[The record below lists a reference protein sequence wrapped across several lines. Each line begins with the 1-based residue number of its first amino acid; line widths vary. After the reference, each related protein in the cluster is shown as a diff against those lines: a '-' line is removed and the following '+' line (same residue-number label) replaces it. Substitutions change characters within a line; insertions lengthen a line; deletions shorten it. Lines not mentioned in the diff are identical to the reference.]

1 MKNDV
6 FIARLAR
13 GAAATAMAGA
23 TILPQ
28 NQTTAVACPQAAQET
43 AYADRA
49 GMPEAATRRGSEE
62 AVLLTMTLT
71 PAEWDRKMEREFRKL
86 ALEEAKGS
94 ISEACAKRLEELN
107 RWRNQL
113 LHAQTAEEILL
124 QLKRDRLLAR
134 MESLL
139 KEYVEL
145 QEATGQ
151 KRAAA

>member
-28 NQTTAVACPQAAQET
+28 NQIAAVTCPDAAQES

-49 GMPEAATRRGSEE
+49 GMPEAATRGGSEE
-62 AVLLTMTLT
+62 AVFLTMTLT
-71 PAEWDRKMEREFRKL
+71 PEEWDKKMEREFRSL
-86 ALEEAKGS
+86 ALEEAKGT
-94 ISEACAKRLEELN
+94 ISEASAKRLEELN

-139 KEYVEL
+139 KEYVEF